1 MRTIFASLVLLLAT
15 AVTLSSDSQDP
26 YWLDMHMRIISFEKS
41 YDLFVRRFYGC
52 PEDRTVP
59 VGPES
64 CTPARGR
71 IDYRTY
77 SAAREAAKRL
87 FALADLQKARRD

>member
-15 AVTLSSDSQDP
+15 AVTLSSDAQDP
-26 YWLDMHMRIISFEKS
+26 YWLDMHLRIITFEKS

-52 PEDRTVP
+52 VEDRTVP

-87 FALADLQKARRD
+87 FALGDLQKARRD

>member
-15 AVTLSSDSQDP
+15 AVTLSSDAQDP
-26 YWLDMHMRIISFEKS
+26 YWLDMHMRIITFEKS

-52 PEDRTVP
+52 PEDHTVP
-59 VGPES
+59 VGPEY

-87 FALADLQKARRD
+87 FALGDLQKARRD